1 MIKEMKKGKKK
12 RMMGKKGWDEVF
24 KRYLG
29 NYC

>member
-1 MIKEMKKGKKK
+1 MIKEMKKGKEK